1 MAIVS
6 ENVIPGNH
14 GKVFGTNA
22 ENRTSLNNIKKA
34 ILRVD
39 GVRDVL
45 INEKVFPI
53 ELTVHTFEVV
63 NVKDIQKAA
72 VSVGFHLIPKGMFP
86 L

>member
-1 MAIVS
+1 MTIVS

-34 ILRVD
+34 ILRID
-39 GVRDVL
+39 GIRDVL
-45 INEKVFPI
+45 IDEKVFPI
-53 ELTVHTFEVV
+53 ELTVHTNDVV
-63 NVKDIQKAA
+63 SIKEIQKAA
-72 VSVGFHLIPKGMFP
+72 ISVGFHLIPKGLFP

>member
-1 MAIVS
+1 MTIVS

-34 ILRVD
+34 ILRID
-39 GVRDVL
+39 GIEDVS

-53 ELTVHTFEVV
+53 EFTVHTSEVV
-63 NVKDIQKAA
+63 SIKDIQKAA
-72 VSVGFHLIPKGMFP
+72 ISVGFHVIPKGLFP

>member
-1 MAIVS
+1 MTIVS

-39 GVRDVL
+39 GIRDV
-45 INEKVFPI
+45 IIDEKVFPI
-53 ELTVHTFEVV
+53 ELTVHTSQVV
-63 NVKDIQKAA
+63 KIKEIQDAA
-72 VSVGFHLIPKGMFP
+72 ISVGFHVIPKGLFP